1 MPAKPTHSSAG
12 HRPGMGKKQPAAVKP
27 TETSA
32 EAEAAEEEVLEVRRW
47 EGEIDAEAL
56 NDELLKLMRETDGR
70 PGWLGLSE
78 NARRHAP
85 PGNRRRDA
93 GAKFLLPQT
102 RSGLI

>member
-12 HRPGMGKKQPAAVKP
+12 HLPGMGKQQPTAVKP
-27 TETSA
+27 TEGGA
-32 EAEAAEEEVLEVRRW
+32 EAEEALVVRRW

-56 NDELLKLMRETDGR
+56 NDEMLKLMRETDGR
-70 PGWLGLSE
+70 PGWLGLPE